1 MPAIALKLL
10 GRFWYIIPILIL
22 SIALHATRSTLADV
36 RAWQGEA
43 VAATRLAA
51 NNPKLKV
58 SRVPAQIA
66 ELGRGVDRLKAGLQR
81 CNDTAR
87 AAADE
92 DKRRQAIAEAE
103 LRRVEQR
110 TVARENLIDRLKASA
125 AAPKSPAAACAPSET
140 LKGIWK

>member
-1 MPAIALKLL
+1 MSIALSLL
-10 GRFWYIIPILIL
+10 KRFWYVIPIIL
-22 SIALHATRSTLADV
+22 LGLALKMTRAELADV
-36 RAWQGEA
+36 RAWQAEA

-66 ELGRGVDRLKAGLQR
+66 ELGRGVDRLQAGLKR
-81 CNDTAR
+81 CNDSAR

-92 DKRRQAIAEAE
+92 DARRQAAAAAE

-110 TVARENLIDRLKASA
+110 SAARDTLIDRLKASA
-125 AAPKSPAAACAPSET
+125 AAPRTPAAACAPSET
-140 LKGIWK
+140 LKEIWK